1 MSSKWPLFDHHDPF
15 KKYLAFIMNQAY
27 VTLVNCDYSALALWF
42 SCSQRCLKYFQSQT
56 FALERT

>member
-1 MSSKWPLFDHHDPF
+1 MAVVRSPRPF
-15 KKYLAFIMNQAY
+15 QEIFGIHYESGICDLSH
-27 VTLVNCDYSALALWF
+27 CDYSALALWF